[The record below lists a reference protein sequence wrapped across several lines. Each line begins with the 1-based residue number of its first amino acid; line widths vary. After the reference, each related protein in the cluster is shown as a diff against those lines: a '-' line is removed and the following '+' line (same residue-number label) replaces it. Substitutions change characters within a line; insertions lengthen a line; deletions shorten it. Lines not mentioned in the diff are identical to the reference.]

1 MVVSSAWYSIETTTI
16 GLTHPTLVE
25 NNDSHPRFE
34 SNAWVEKIFQELTK
48 YASRTKNQ
56 YLELKDLKKN
66 VDIQLSRESGF
77 DETF

>member
-1 MVVSSAWYSIETTTI
+1 MR
-16 GLTHPTLVE
+16 GLK
-25 NNDSHPRFE
+25 
-34 SNAWVEKIFQELTK
+34 KIFQELTK

-77 DETF
+77 DETFWKQQKP